1 MISELRCQGEVFPV
15 VTANKAI
22 FEWRC
27 DSLHRRFALTI
38 GNEEQAKTF
47 YTDGERFVE
56 VDLFGFKKGKYFYTV
71 EGGAPYETDGENG
84 GETDETSGAKEI
96 SEKAYFIIAEGGV
109 SGAKWISN
117 GNHFVAEDNVT
128 GRPSITL
135 RRKFSFGKIEPSA
148 ILTVCG
154 LGFFEAYINGE
165 RVGDGVFEPP
175 FTDYCKRVIL
185 RSFPVADKLKTG
197 ENELE
202 IILGD
207 GWYSHTDLDTWGFFR
222 APWRDDVKAICKLTS
237 GEETV
242 CSDENFEW
250 SFNETAKNSLRSGA
264 RIDFGTEKVYRKAVL
279 TTPPGGE
286 LAYSTIPPMRECEK
300 IKPIALRTTA
310 DNSIICDFGKNMTGY
325 VSFNAKG
332 ARGTEVTVEYSDRI
346 NGDDLDNESNSMYV
360 FRKDM
365 PYQTDE
371 LILSGGNDFY
381 KPKFA
386 FNGFRYV
393 KISLAE
399 KAEIENITAYFT
411 HTDLRKQTEFEISDE
426 LLNDLYKM
434 SMQAILS
441 NYVGIQTDCPHRE
454 KNGWTGDAQLSVE
467 PCVYNFDMRGAY
479 EKFID
484 DVKDAQRPSGQI
496 PCIVPTCGWGYNW
509 GSGPAWDVAL
519 FRAAKAEKFYYENSD
534 AVKKALPVM
543 KKYLAYLSAYEDAD
557 GLVSVGLGDWNFP
570 KNIKFEVCP
579 LALVSSGYYKL
590 MCEIYV
596 ELSENADE
604 AEEYRVKAKKLG
616 DAIYKRFS
624 GDKTLTGLC
633 ALWYFGIKDTEK
645 EVKEYLENNGYSLH
659 AGILGVKFLFALL
672 GEKGLSEAAYKI
684 LSRTDY
690 PSFGYWREHGQT
702 ALCEDFELTNSL
714 NHHMFSP
721 IAEYMLRYMA
731 GLRLG
736 EGKRS
741 VTLKPNLP
749 EKVKKAKFCV
759 ETAFGDFKAEIFRSG
774 DELEIKTDVPCGL
787 TAILEYKT
795 TNERLKAGKTERIL
809 KA

>member
-1 MISELRCQGEVFPV
+1 MISELKCRGEVFPV
-15 VTANKAI
+15 VTTNKAI

-27 DSLHRRFALTI
+27 DSLRRRFALTI
-38 GNEEQAKTF
+38 ENEEQKKTF
-47 YTDGERFVE
+47 YTEGERFVE
-56 VDLFGFKKGKYFYTV
+56 ADLSGLKKGKYFYTV
-71 EGGAPYETDGENG
+71 EGESNGKTDDKTGE
-84 GETDETSGAKEI
+84 AKEI
-96 SEKAYFIIAEGGV
+96 SEKAYFIIAEGRV
-109 SGAKWISN
+109 SGANWISN

-135 RRKFSFGKIEPSA
+135 RRKFFFDKIEPSA
-148 ILTVCG
+148 VLTVCG

-185 RSFPVADKLKTG
+185 RSYPVADKLKSG

-202 IILGD
+202 ITLGD

-222 APWRDDVKAICKLTS
+222 APWRDDVKAICKLTN
-237 GEETV
+237 GEKTV

-250 SFNETAKNSLRSGA
+250 TFNETTKNSLRSGA
-264 RIDFGTEKVYRKAVL
+264 RIDFSMINPGTEKVYRKAVL

-286 LAYSTIPPMRECEK
+286 LVYSSIPPMRECER
-300 IKPIALRTTA
+300 IKPVSMRTTA

-325 VSFNAKG
+325 VSFCVKG
-332 ARGTEVTVEYSDRI
+332 ARGTEITVEYSDRI

-360 FRKDM
+360 FRKDA
-365 PYQTDE
+365 PYQTDA
-371 LILSGGNDFY
+371 LVLSGENDFY

-393 KISLAE
+393 KISRSR
-399 KAEIENITAYFT
+399 KAKIENITAYFT
-411 HTDLRKQTEFEISDE
+411 HTDLRKQTDFEISDE

-484 DVKDAQRPSGQI
+484 DVTDAQRPSGQI
-496 PCIVPTCGWGYNW
+496 PCIVPTCGWGFNW

-519 FRAAKAEKFYYENSD
+519 FRIAHAEKFYYEND
-534 AVKKALPVM
+534 AAVKKALPAM
-543 KKYLAYLSAYEDAD
+543 KKYLGYLSAYEDAD

-570 KNIKFEVCP
+570 KNIEFEVCP

-590 MCEIYV
+590 MLEIYAG
-596 ELSENADE
+596 LTENAYE
-604 AEEYRVKAKKLG
+604 AVEYRVKAKKIG
-616 DAIYKRFS
+616 EAIYKRFS
-624 GDKTLTGLC
+624 DDKTLTGLC
-633 ALWYFGIKDTEK
+633 ALWYFGVKDTEK

-672 GEKGLSEAAYKI
+672 GEKGLSEEAYKI
-684 LSRTDY
+684 LSRKDY

-702 ALCEDFELTNSL
+702 ALCEDFELKNSL

-721 IAEYMLRYMA
+721 IAEYMIRYMA
-731 GLRLG
+731 GVRLG

-749 EKVKKAKFCV
+749 ERVKNVKLCV
-759 ETAFGDFKAEIFRSG
+759 ETIFGDFKAEIFRSG
-774 DELEIKTDVPCGL
+774 DKLKIKTDVPCGL
-787 TAILEYKT
+787 NAILEYKT
-795 TNERLKAGKTERIL
+795 SHERIEIGQSERIL